1 MEHRTFL
8 DALDAQKEAQDF
20 LLATVLEGQQQGTAL
35 LLCDGQVAWTSAPE
49 TLLTQNLSALKK
61 CTTSGVFTL
70 GDTRVFAERFGAG
83 ARLVICGGG
92 HVAAA
97 AVRLAKLLDLPVT
110 GLEDRPEYA
119 DALRETGADRVL
131 CAPFET
137 SLAQIPGSTETY
149 FCVLTRAHAYDI
161 TCLKQ
166 ILQKPAAYVGMM
178 GSRGRS
184 ELVRRQLAEAGL
196 DPARVARLHAP
207 IGLAIGAKTA
217 QEIALSILAQIVE
230 IKSHR
235 QLTEGFTPEIRAAWA
250 QCRQEQTDAVLATIV
265 SRHGSMPRE
274 VGTKMLILPD
284 GSTAG
289 SVGGGI
295 MEYRARQLAEKMLA
309 GTEAAS
315 RRQVSLCEAVYE
327 GETTVEGLRA
337 VRISKQEEA
346 EAVWAQNAV
355 PVLIDPKGESIRT
368 LKPDVVV
375 DAILAKKKLGT
386 TREMAPLTIAL
397 GPGFTAGQDVDVV
410 VETKRGHKLGRIIR
424 EGAAT
429 PNTGV
434 PGVIGGYAA
443 ERVLHSSAQGIF
455 RDLHAIGDFVEA
467 GEAIAK
473 VETPEGEEVL
483 VKTQIAGILRG
494 LLRDGYPVVPG
505 FKVADVDPRKTE
517 LENCFLISDKARCIA
532 GSVLELVVAQLWK

>member
-8 DALDAQKEAQDF
+8 DALDAQKDAQDF

-61 CTTSGVFTL
+61 CTTSGMFTL

-97 AVRLAKLLDLPVT
+97 AVRLAKLLNLPVT

-184 ELVRRQLAEAGL
+184 ALVRRQLLEKGLEEKRVEAL
-196 DPARVARLHAP
+196 YAP
-207 IGLAIGAKTA
+207 IGLSIGSQTA
-217 QEIALSILAQIVE
+217 EEIALSILAQVVS
-230 IKSHR
+230 IKNTCS
-235 QLTEGFTPEIRAAWA
+235 QTEGFSSAILDAMA
-250 QCRQEQTDAVLATIV
+250 QADHTGQRAVLAVITA
-265 SRHGSMPRE
+265 RHGSTPRE
-274 VGTKMLILPD
+274 AGAKMLVLAD
-284 GSTAG
+284 GTVVG

-295 MEYRARQLAEKMLA
+295 MEHRTILAAQEMLA
-309 GTEAAS
+309 GNTPAQQLMHFSADGKDEDAAAAACGGS
-315 RRQVSLCEAVYE
+315 MEIWL
-327 GETTVEGLRA
+327 
-337 VRISKQEEA
+337 
-346 EAVWAQNAV
+346 
-355 PVLIDPKGESIRT
+355 
-368 LKPDVVV
+368 
-375 DAILAKKKLGT
+375 AIL
-386 TREMAPLTIAL
+386 
-397 GPGFTAGQDVDVV
+397 Q
-410 VETKRGHKLGRIIR
+410 
-424 EGAAT
+424 
-429 PNTGV
+429 
-434 PGVIGGYAA
+434 
-443 ERVLHSSAQGIF
+443 
-455 RDLHAIGDFVEA
+455 A
-467 GEAIAK
+467 GE
-473 VETPEGEEVL
+473 
-483 VKTQIAGILRG
+483 
-494 LLRDGYPVVPG
+494 
-505 FKVADVDPRKTE
+505 E
-517 LENCFLISDKARCIA
+517 LK
-532 GSVLELVVAQLWK
+532 

>member
-8 DALDAQKEAQDF
+8 DALDAQKDAQDF

-61 CTTSGVFTL
+61 CTTSGVFAL

-119 DALRETGADRVL
+119 DALREAGADRVL

-184 ELVRRQLAEAGL
+184 ALVRRQLLGKGLEEKRVEA
-196 DPARVARLHAP
+196 LHAP
-207 IGLAIGAKTA
+207 IGLSIGSQTA
-217 QEIALSILAQIVE
+217 EEIALSILAQVVS
-230 IKSHR
+230 IKNARS
-235 QLTEGFTPEIRAAWA
+235 QTEGFSSAILDAMA
-250 QCRQEQTDAVLATIV
+250 QADHTGQRAVLAVITA
-265 SRHGSMPRE
+265 RHGSTPRE
-274 VGTKMLILPD
+274 AGAKMLVLAD
-284 GSTAG
+284 GTVIG

-295 MEYRARQLAEKMLA
+295 MEHRTILAAQEMLA
-309 GTEAAS
+309 GNTPAQQLMHFSADGKDEDAAAAACGGS
-315 RRQVSLCEAVYE
+315 MEIWL
-327 GETTVEGLRA
+327 
-337 VRISKQEEA
+337 
-346 EAVWAQNAV
+346 
-355 PVLIDPKGESIRT
+355 
-368 LKPDVVV
+368 
-375 DAILAKKKLGT
+375 AIL
-386 TREMAPLTIAL
+386 
-397 GPGFTAGQDVDVV
+397 Q
-410 VETKRGHKLGRIIR
+410 
-424 EGAAT
+424 
-429 PNTGV
+429 
-434 PGVIGGYAA
+434 
-443 ERVLHSSAQGIF
+443 
-455 RDLHAIGDFVEA
+455 A
-467 GEAIAK
+467 GE
-473 VETPEGEEVL
+473 
-483 VKTQIAGILRG
+483 
-494 LLRDGYPVVPG
+494 
-505 FKVADVDPRKTE
+505 E
-517 LENCFLISDKARCIA
+517 LK
-532 GSVLELVVAQLWK
+532 